1 MARYTSRHV
10 TVRFEDS
17 AALGMT
23 IAPGPGD
30 LSISEVNA
38 SNMEVIRVLDRGSHD
53 GFVDG
58 DDIVQDCSITISMTN
73 AALTSG
79 AVASVSD
86 FLRKQGTFAAA
97 ASKDSTVWAWQCIV
111 TLNDGTTVS
120 TITLPVCEGGV
131 AIAEGKEG
139 NTLSISF
146 RCYSAPVIA

>member
-23 IAPGPGD
+23 IGPGPGD

-53 GFVDG
+53 GFIDG
-58 DDIVQDCSITISMTN
+58 DDIIQDCSLTIAMTN

-86 FLRKQGTFAAA
+86 FMRKQGTFAAA
-97 ASKDSTVWAWQCIV
+97 ASKDSTVWAWQAIV
-111 TLNDGTTVS
+111 TLNDGTTTS
-120 TITLPVCEGGV
+120 TITLPLCEGGV
-131 AIAEGKEG
+131 AVSEAKEG
-139 NTLSISF
+139 NTLSISW
-146 RCYSAPVIA
+146 RNYTAPVIA